1 MIEGINAEWLAGEWT
16 LAVLRLLFVGLI
28 YLFLFLVLRTTAREL
43 VEIAR
48 GTNNAGPGGMRQA
61 SLVVE
66 DGEGS
71 TLVRGQAL
79 FLPWR
84 ATIGRGDDCEIVIDD
99 PHVSARHAE
108 IWHERGQWW
117 LRDLRSSNGT
127 EINGEA
133 VRTVVAIRHGDVLQ
147 CGRVR
152 LRLESV
158 GRRTF

>member
-48 GTNNAGPGGMRQA
+48 GASAVPDGTRQA

-66 DGEGS
+66 HGEES
-71 TLVRGQAL
+71 TLVHGQEL
-79 FLPWR
+79 LLPQS
-84 ATIGRGDDCEIVIDD
+84 ATIGRGGECEIVIDD

-108 IWHERGQWW
+108 IWHERGLWW

-133 VRTVVAIRHGDVLQ
+133 VRTVVAIRHGDVLHF
-147 CGRVR
+147 GKVR
-152 LRLESV
+152 LRLEIV